1 MNVLAKLFPVIFL
14 AMFILVF
21 CTSFV
26 TVIRELRQWHKNN
39 HSPKLTVNAK
49 IVAKRVNVIRRRRA
63 GSNLH
68 GSYTTYFVTFEV
80 ESGDRF
86 ELQMQGNEYGV
97 LAIYVI
103 HFVHPCIFRRSNLRW
118 VHVERLVC

>member
-86 ELQMQGNEYGV
+86 ELQVQGNEYGV
-97 LAIYVI
+97 L
-103 HFVHPCIFRRSNLRW
+103 
-118 VHVERLVC
+118 VEGDQGKLTFQGTRYLAFQRA